1 MHDTPLLPGV
11 TRRSWLKAAGAGGA
25 LLLTVQ
31 LPLAATK
38 AVAKGAPPATFSA
51 VVRIGADDV
60 VTLVMPRVEMG
71 QGTYTALPMLIAEE
85 LEVDLARVRLEHAPA
100 DDKLYGR
107 PDVGVQ
113 VTGGSNSIRTA
124 WLPMRQAGA
133 AARLMLV
140 SAAAQ
145 AWGVDVSACKT
156 HNGSVLHPASG
167 KRLRYGELAARA
179 AQLPVPTQIP
189 LKDRAQFE
197 KIGSAQKRLDGPEKV
212 NGTARFGIDVQLPGL
227 RVATVAASPVP
238 GGRVKSVNTEAALR
252 VRGVRQVVRLS
263 DVVAIVADHMGAARK
278 GLAAAQVQWDDGA
291 AARYSTET
299 MIAEL
304 ARASEQDGA
313 TARQEGDVAAV
324 RAGAAAQGHRTIE
337 AVYQQP
343 LLAQAPMEPMNCTVH
358 LRPDGCEIWL
368 GTQVPTRAQAAAAQ
382 AAGLPVEKVQV
393 HNHFLGGGFGRRL
406 DVDSVTQALR
416 IAREVKGPVKVV
428 WTREED
434 MQHSTYRPYH
444 YNRLSATLDAQGRP
458 IAWHHRVT
466 GSSIIARYAPAGFRN
481 GVDTDAIR
489 DAAGPYAFPNLLVQY
504 VRQEPPEGLLTG
516 WWRGVGHMQNAIPVE
531 CFIDEL
537 ARAAGQDAI
546 AFRKPLLARHPRALR
561 VLEVAAEK
569 SGWGQ
574 PLPKGRGRG
583 IALTLS
589 FRSYAAQVVEVSV
602 DAEGNVKP
610 ERVVTVVDC
619 GQVVSPGTVEAQV
632 QGGTVFG
639 LSAALFGDIS
649 IKDGRVEQSNFH
661 DYRVLRMNEMPVM
674 ETHVIPSTEDPTGI
688 GEIATVVITPAVLNA
703 IHDAT
708 GKRVRR
714 LPMVAADLKS
724 G

>member
-1 MHDTPLLPGV
+1 M
-11 TRRSWLKAAGAGGA
+11 
-25 LLLTVQ
+25 
-31 LPLAATK
+31 
-38 AVAKGAPPATFSA
+38 AK
-51 VVRIGADDV
+51 
-60 VTLVMPRVEMG
+60 
-71 QGTYTALPMLIAEE
+71 LPM
-85 LEVDLARVRLEHAPA
+85 
-100 DDKLYGR
+100 
-107 PDVGVQ
+107 
-113 VTGGSNSIRTA
+113 
-124 WLPMRQAGA
+124 
-133 AARLMLV
+133 
-140 SAAAQ
+140 
-145 AWGVDVSACKT
+145 
-156 HNGSVLHPASG
+156 
-167 KRLRYGELAARA
+167 
-179 AQLPVPTQIP
+179 
-189 LKDRAQFE
+189 
-197 KIGSAQKRLDGPEKV
+197 
-212 NGTARFGIDVQLPGL
+212 
-227 RVATVAASPVP
+227 
-238 GGRVKSVNTEAALR
+238 
-252 VRGVRQVVRLS
+252 VVRLN
-263 DVVAIVADHMGAARK
+263 DVVAVVADHMGAARK
-278 GLAAAQVQWDDGA
+278 GLAAAQVQWDDGP
-291 AARYSTET
+291 AARYSSET

-304 ARASEQDGA
+304 AKASEQDGA
-313 TARQEGDVAAV
+313 TARQEGDVVAV
-324 RAGAAAQGHRTIE
+324 QAGAAAQGHRTIE

-382 AAGLPVEKVQV
+382 VAGLPVEKVQV
-393 HNHFLGGGFGRRL
+393 HNHLLGGGFGRRL
-406 DVDSVTQALR
+406 DVDSVTQAVR
-416 IAREVKGPVKVV
+416 IAREVKGPIKVV

-489 DAAGPYAFPNLLVQY
+489 DAAGPYAFPNVLVQY

-546 AFRKPLLARHPRALR
+546 AFRKPLLAKHPRALR

-574 PLPKGRGRG
+574 PLPRSRGRG

-589 FRSYAAQVVEVSV
+589 FRTYAAQVVEVSV
-602 DAEGNVKP
+602 DAEGNVKA

-661 DYRVLRMNEMPVM
+661 DYRVLRMNEMPWM

-708 GKRVRR
+708 GKRIRR
-714 LPMVAADLKS
+714 LPFRAENAKAVEFR
-724 G
+724 